1 MFIGRIRVVVKDLL
15 FVELGKKTW
24 NVYFGI
30 LYKMVSMFSDPFI
43 HGVAEVPLTSFPQLQ
58 VQ

>member
-30 LYKMVSMFSDPFI
+30 LYKMVSMFNDP
-43 HGVAEVPLTSFPQLQ
+43 ASCMASAKYL
-58 VQ
+58 